1 MNTQKIKDYCNGIK
15 LLCEVIEHKKAIGLN
30 SGSFED
36 ALEGLVTELNKLVFS
51 ESEDDN

>member
-15 LLCEVIEHKKAIGLN
+15 LLCEVIEHKKAIGLY

-36 ALEGLVTELNKLVFS
+36 ALEGLVTELNKLVS
-51 ESEDDN
+51 ESEDE